1 MFMKLMLIGVLSFG
15 ILIFALSYVVVRK
28 YKTIEPAQM
37 ATFIVLIAWGSLVC
51 GFILDRL
58 AGEAFCLAVLGH

>member
-1 MFMKLMLIGVLSFG
+1 MGLMLIGVLFFG
-15 ILIFALSYVVVRK
+15 ILVFAISYVIVRR

-37 ATFIVLIAWGSLVC
+37 ATYIVLVAWGSLIC
-51 GFILDRL
+51 GLLLYRY

>member
-1 MFMKLMLIGVLSFG
+1 MQLMLIGVLSFG

-37 ATFIVLIAWGSLVC
+37 GTFIVLIAWGSLVC